1 MAKVKVA
8 KVLRGELL
16 AKQIKSYYSEYL
28 IDAAAVPRVAERLFP
43 KLEWH
48 TYQPLPQVPHG
59 ERRVDDD

>member
-1 MAKVKVA
+1 MAKVKVV

-28 IDAAAVPRVAERLFP
+28 IDAAAAPRVAERLFH

-48 TYQPLPQVPHG
+48 TYRPLPQVPHG
-59 ERRVDDD
+59 EQEG